1 MVGRCRDDTGVRAC
15 ACNRCC
21 AALTVVGRG
30 VGLGLGEVAI
40 VVASRVASVATV
52 GCIVLFSRLWADAAK
67 ASKPR
72 AALARVVMIVVRVS
86 D

>member
-1 MVGRCRDDTGVRAC
+1 M
-15 ACNRCC
+15 
-21 AALTVVGRG
+21 VGRG
-30 VGLGLGEVAI
+30 VGLSLREVTI

-52 GCIVLFSRLWADAAK
+52 GCVVLFTRLWADATK

-72 AALARVVMIVVRVS
+72 AALAGFVMVVVRVS